1 MGLQFDRRL
10 LGVRITLK
18 ERRSCLGEKTGAG
31 VVCTLLM
38 TQEMNLDGKIL
49 IVAFDLWQGL
59 WLSIYS
65 NDVRFSF

>member
-18 ERRSCLGEKTGAG
+18 ERRSCLGKKTGAG
-31 VVCTLLM
+31 VGYTLLM
-38 TQEMNLDGKIL
+38 TQEMNLDGEIF